1 MALNWTLKSLR
12 FGRRGGQYAP
22 APTHELPDLS
32 TFGVSDGKISGPG
45 EEPSFAVRWALR
57 CCLSCLCLGAV
68 AVLVVFALGCFR
80 DPVGEWCGG
89 PTLELPVLELGSGE
103 SLGAEIG

>member
-12 FGRRGGQYAP
+12 FGRKGGQYAP

-32 TFGVSDGKISGPG
+32 TFGVSDGKITAPG
-45 EEPSFAVRWALR
+45 EEPSFLVRWALR
-57 CCLSCLCLGAV
+57 CCLSCLCLGVLAV
-68 AVLVVFALGCFR
+68 IVVFALGCFR

-89 PTLELPVLELGSGE
+89 PGLELGSGE
-103 SLGAEIG
+103 SLRAKIG